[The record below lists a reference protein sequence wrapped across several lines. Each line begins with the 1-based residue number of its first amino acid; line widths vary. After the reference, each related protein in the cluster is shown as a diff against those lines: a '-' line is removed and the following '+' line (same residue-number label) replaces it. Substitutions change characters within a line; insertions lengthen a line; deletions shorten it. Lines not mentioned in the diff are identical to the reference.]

1 VNLDKRVA
9 IVTGGARGIGLAI
22 VDRLARAGAKVVLCD
37 VNEALADEAA
47 RAICDGGGEAMAV
60 LADVTDVESL
70 KNMVATTMD
79 RYGRIDILVNNAGI
93 TSDGLLLRMSD
104 EKWRRVLD
112 IDLTGV
118 FNCTKLVARTMLKQR
133 YGRIVTIGSVVGLTG
148 NVGQANYCA
157 AKAGV
162 IGFTKAVAH
171 ELGNRGVTA
180 NVVAPGFIDTEMTR
194 QLNEEQTARIL
205 NGVALAR
212 LGTPADVAGCVLFL
226 ASDAAGYIT
235 GQVVRV
241 DGGLNM

>member
-1 VNLDKRVA
+1 MNLDERVA

-22 VDRLARAGAKVVLCD
+22 VDRLTRAGAKVVLCD
-37 VNEALADEAA
+37 VDEALADDAA
-47 RAICDGGGEAMAV
+47 RAICDGGGEAIAV
-60 LADVTDVESL
+60 FADVTDVESV
-70 KNMVATTMD
+70 KNVVATTLE

-93 TSDGLLLRMSD
+93 AADGLLLRMSD
-104 EKWRRVLD
+104 ETWRKVLD

-133 YGRIVTIGSVVGLTG
+133 YGRIVTIGSVVGLIG
-148 NVGQANYCA
+148 NAGQANYCA

-162 IGFTKAVAH
+162 IGFTKAVAR

-194 QLNEEQTARIL
+194 QLNEEQATRIL
-205 NGVALAR
+205 DGVVLGR
-212 LGTPADVAGCVLFL
+212 FGTPADVAECVLFL

>member
-1 VNLDKRVA
+1 VNLDERVA
-9 IVTGGARGIGLAI
+9 VVTGGARGIGLTI

-37 VNEALADEAA
+37 VDEALAADSA

-60 LADVTDVESL
+60 FADVTDVESV
-70 KNMVATTMD
+70 KNMVATTLD

-93 TSDGLLLRMSD
+93 VADGLLLRMTN
-104 EKWRRVLD
+104 ENWQKVLD

-133 YGRIVTIGSVVGLTG
+133 YGRIVTIGSVVGIIG
-148 NVGQANYCA
+148 NPGQANYCA

-162 IGFTKAVAH
+162 IGLTKAVAR

-180 NVVAPGFIDTEMTR
+180 NVVAPGFIETEMTA
-194 QLNEEQTARIL
+194 QLNEEQTTRIL
-205 NGVALAR
+205 DGVVLGR
-212 LGTPADVAGCVLFL
+212 LGTPADVAECVLFL
-226 ASDAAGYIT
+226 ASDSASYIT